1 LSQIKSITIQNF
13 KGIQNLHLD
22 FTYENQ
28 ENEILDNI
36 ILYGIN
42 GSGKSSILEALY
54 LPLYCA
60 NIYHVNSIVNR
71 FDDTEINDYIINLFA
86 LDNEWI
92 YKNENSFSITIDI
105 IDENKIK
112 SLTLSY
118 MTSNELHW
126 NITENISNDLGN
138 GLVFLSSYRLL
149 KPSTIQKAGDWG
161 EFEQLKQKKIKDW
174 FNRGFQNK
182 YKYTDEHFFPSL
194 SLQFEN
200 DYKVIKQLLVNLIT
214 DKKVGA
220 AILTQPKKT
229 YKI

>member
-1 LSQIKSITIQNF
+1 M
-13 KGIQNLHLD
+13 HLD

-28 ENEILDNI
+28 ENKILDNI

-60 NIYHVNSIVNR
+60 NVYHLNSIVNR

-118 MTSNELHW
+118 MTSNELHL

-161 EFEQLKQKKIKDW
+161 EFEQLKIKK
-174 FNRGFQNK
+174 
-182 YKYTDEHFFPSL
+182 
-194 SLQFEN
+194 
-200 DYKVIKQLLVNLIT
+200 
-214 DKKVGA
+214 
-220 AILTQPKKT
+220 
-229 YKI
+229 